1 MPFSL
6 RPLAFA
12 AAFLLSPSFASA
24 QASAQSWPAK
34 PVTIVAPFQAGGGVD
49 LLARRIGAELQEKL
63 GQPFVVDNR
72 AGANGNIGAAAVAKS
87 APDGYTLLIAT
98 PGIAVQNKM
107 VYKTMPY
114 DADRDFVP
122 IVLIAKAPQLVV
134 VNPKLPIRTM
144 AELIAYAKANPGKL
158 NFGSTGVGS
167 QGHVTLELLKKL
179 SGVEIT
185 HVPYRTSAPINTDII
200 SGQIQ
205 GSINYVTVT
214 TQPAKEGLMRA
225 LAITSKVRSQH
236 LPDVPTLEEVGY
248 PGFES
253 TGWYAVVAPR
263 GTPADVT
270 ARINAIVNAWIR
282 TDKGLHDLDT
292 LGMQPA
298 GGTPADVTAWVKSE
312 TERWGPIVKG
322 LGIQM

>member
-1 MPFSL
+1 MASMPMNLRALSFVAGLLLVPSL
-6 RPLAFA
+6 AC
-12 AAFLLSPSFASA
+12 
-24 QASAQSWPAK
+24 AQSWPAK
-34 PVTIVAPFQAGGGVD
+34 TATIVAPFQAGGGVD

-107 VYKTMPY
+107 VYKTLAY

-122 IVLIAKAPQLVV
+122 VVLIAKAPQLVV
-134 VNPKLPIRTM
+134 VNPKLPIHTM

-167 QGHVTLELLKKL
+167 QGHITLELLKKL
-179 SGVEIT
+179 SSVQIT
-185 HVPYRTSAPINTDII
+185 HVPYRTSAPVNTDII
-200 SGQIQ
+200 SGQIE

-214 TQPAKEGLMRA
+214 TAPVKEGLMRA
-225 LAITSKVRSQH
+225 LAVTSKVRFGR

-263 GTPADVT
+263 GTPADVI
-270 ARINAIVNAWIR
+270 AKINTIVNAWIK
-282 TDKGLHDLDT
+282 TDKGIHDLDT

-298 GGTPADVTAWVKSE
+298 GGTPADVTAWIKGE
-312 TERWGPIVKG
+312 NERWGPIVRA

>member
-1 MPFSL
+1 M
-6 RPLAFA
+6 RKR
-12 AAFLLSPSFASA
+12 
-24 QASAQSWPAK
+24 WPTKA
-34 PVTIVAPFQAGGGVD
+34 VTIVAPFQAGGGVD

-63 GQPFVVDNR
+63 HQPFVVDNR

-107 VYKTMPY
+107 VYKTMPF

-134 VNPKLPIRTM
+134 VNPKLPVKTM
-144 AELIAYAKANPGKL
+144 GELVAYAKANPGKL

-179 SGVEIT
+179 SGIEIT
-185 HVPYRTSAPINTDII
+185 HVPYRTSAPVNTDII
-200 SGQIQ
+200 SGQIE

-214 TQPAKEGLMRA
+214 TAPVKEGLMRA
-225 LAITSKVRSQH
+225 LAITSKVRSRQ

-248 PGFES
+248 PGFEFDRLVRRRRPARHA
-253 TGWYAVVAPR
+253 GRRDPKDQRHRQRLDQDREGHRRPR
-263 GTPADVT
+263 H
-270 ARINAIVNAWIR
+270 ARHAARWR
-282 TDKGLHDLDT
+282 H
-292 LGMQPA
+292 A
-298 GGTPADVTAWVKSE
+298 RADVTAWVKSE
-312 TERWGPIVKG
+312 NERWGPIIKAI
-322 LGIQM
+322 GIKM